1 MSDTA
6 RVLFPVDA
14 NSAVAALH
22 SVYQG
27 RGQVSCLIVSK
38 RDMPHQLDGE
48 AALQVVE
55 AGAAHIEGAAADADV
70 RLVAIGASQ
79 LDAALKAARP
89 LPGPGVRPLVPRLI
103 DPGGVRAA
111 RDPVHRP
118 VP

>member
-27 RGQVSCLIVSK
+27 RGQVACLIVSK

-70 RLVAIGASQ
+70 QLVAIGAYQ
-79 LDAALKAARP
+79 LEEALKAARR
-89 LPGPGVRPLVPRLI
+89 LAGAGVRPLVTVDRKSTRLNSS
-103 DPGGVRAA
+103 
-111 RDPVHRP
+111 H
-118 VP
+118 